1 MPATSTPK
9 RRDEGSKVHAAASHP
24 RFQRVTHTTQI
35 TVNVSS
41 VSIDS
46 AVGEDVRLLIADTE
60 GAEILV
66 LKSGLHFIER
76 HAILHAM

>member
-1 MPATSTPK
+1 MYTLQPLACDFMNISSWK
-9 RRDEGSKVHAAASHP
+9 
-24 RFQRVTHTTQI
+24 QI
-35 TVNVSS
+35 TVDVSS

-46 AVGEDVRLLIADTE
+46 AVGEDVHLLIADTE

>member
-1 MPATSTPK
+1 M
-9 RRDEGSKVHAAASHP
+9 D
-24 RFQRVTHTTQI
+24 
-35 TVNVSS
+35 VSS

-46 AVGEDVRLLIADTE
+46 AVGEDVRLMIADTE